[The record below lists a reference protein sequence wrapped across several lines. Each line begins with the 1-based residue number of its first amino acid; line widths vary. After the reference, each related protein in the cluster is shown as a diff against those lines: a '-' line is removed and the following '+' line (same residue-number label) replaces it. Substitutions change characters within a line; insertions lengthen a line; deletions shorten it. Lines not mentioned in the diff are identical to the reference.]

1 MNLQTIEQE
10 ALNLP
15 IEDRASLVE
24 KLLSS
29 FDALTEPEAERL
41 WLMEAQRL
49 YAEIAQGLVA
59 LVSAEE
65 GTLHSNYLGA

>member
-1 MNLQTIEQE
+1 MQYAMQMKIGL
-10 ALNLP
+10 
-15 IEDRASLVE
+15 SLAE
-24 KLLSS
+24 KPLSS
-29 FDALTEPEAERL
+29 LDALTEPEAERL